1 MPHHLRRFSFMPAA
15 RTTPIGAAATT
26 PEGALAP
33 PSSLSDAARRAPLR
47 ARRHAAMSIRY
58 RLTLWNVA
66 ILCGILLL
74 FGGLVY
80 AFLGYSLN
88 KAIDDSLQ
96 QQYNQIR
103 DNAGFSLKWDRS
115 AGRVNLVTDLR
126 PDTFGSDR
134 LAIYIQLAQLDG
146 SIPEGGRSSN
156 LEDRSLPLSEQVLQ
170 QVRDGGTVL
179 EGEVSV
185 DGHPIRIFSGPLSL
199 PISGDREPRIVGVIQ
214 VGRSLEQME
223 RTMAL
228 LRFLLIGGGVTS
240 LAVAALAG
248 LTLAG
253 AALAPLDRLAQAA
266 RAIGASRD
274 FSRRVELPPSE
285 DEVGQLAL
293 TFNEMLA
300 QLQAAHNSLAA
311 SLETQRRFV
320 ADASH
325 ELRTPLTT
333 IRGNVGLLR
342 RVADV
347 DPADREAALA
357 DIDSEAVRMS
367 RLVSQMLSL
376 ARADA
381 GAAINPQ
388 PLDLAP
394 IVQDSGRQLMILAGA
409 TGLRST
415 VEPLEAARV
424 LGDRDALR
432 QLLLILID
440 NAVKYTPPPGSVRL
454 GLRRG
459 DQEAIIEV
467 VDTGIGIAPED
478 QERIF
483 ERFYRVDPARS
494 GNGAGLG
501 LAIARWLAEAQG
513 GRIEVESTPGQGS
526 AFRVR
531 LPLSGPQ

>member
-1 MPHHLRRFSFMPAA
+1 
-15 RTTPIGAAATT
+15 
-26 PEGALAP
+26 
-33 PSSLSDAARRAPLR
+33 
-47 ARRHAAMSIRY
+47 MSIRY

-66 ILCGILLL
+66 ILSGVLML
-74 FGGLVY
+74 FSGLVY
-80 AFLGYSLN
+80 AFLGFSLN
-88 KAIDDSLQ
+88 REIDDSLQ

-103 DNAGFSLKWDRS
+103 DSAGFRLEWDRS
-115 AGRVNLVTDLR
+115 TGRVNVLTNLR
-126 PDTFGSDR
+126 PDAFGSDQ
-134 LAIYIQLAQLDG
+134 LDIYIQITAPDG
-146 SIPEGGRSSN
+146 SALEGGRSSN
-156 LEDRSLPLSEQVLQ
+156 LGEKTLPLSSEVLQ
-170 QVRDGGTVL
+170 SVRTGETKLQPMVMV
-179 EGEVSV
+179 EGN
-185 DGHPIRIFSGPLSL
+185 PTRIISGPLYM
-199 PISGDREPRIVGVIQ
+199 PVPGDREPRLVGVIQ
-214 VGRSLEQME
+214 VARSLEQTQ
-223 RTMAL
+223 RTMAVL
-228 LRFLLIGGGVTS
+228 QGLLIGVGVTS
-240 LAVAALAG
+240 LAVAAVAG
-248 LTLAG
+248 LALAG

-300 QLQAAHNSLAA
+300 QLQSSHNSLAA

-347 DPADREAALA
+347 SPADRAAALA
-357 DIDSEAVRMS
+357 DIESEAERMT
-367 RLVSQMLSL
+367 RLVGQLLSL

-381 GAAINPQ
+381 GTTIDPR

-394 IVQDSGRQLMILAGA
+394 IVQESGRQLLILAGA
-409 TGLRST
+409 KGLSST
-415 VEPLEAARV
+415 VEPVESAWV
-424 LGDRDALR
+424 LGDPDALR

-440 NAVKYTPPPGSVRL
+440 NAVKYTPAPGAVRL
-454 GLRRG
+454 GVRRG
-459 DQEAIIEV
+459 GDGAVIEV
-467 VDTGIGIAPED
+467 ADTGIGIAPED
-478 QERIF
+478 QARIF

-513 GRIEVESTPGQGS
+513 GRIEVESAVGRGS
-526 AFRVR
+526 LFRVS
-531 LPLSGPQ
+531 LPASGDA